1 MKKVVNEYI
10 LDYSVLKKFYQLN
23 LQSKFY
29 LVLLTLVLISTV
41 SSFLENDIY
50 FGIFSLVILIL
61 GCFYYFFLPLLLA
74 KVTYRTF
81 SNQSNGKDVYIK
93 VIVSSNDI
101 IIENENSKKRD
112 VYSLHSVKKIKIG
125 KDVFCL
131 YTREKVPILFLQ
143 NGFVKGD
150 KQQLYSLLKLE
161 KK

>member
-112 VYSLHSVKKIKIG
+112 VYSLHSVKK
-125 KDVFCL
+125 
-131 YTREKVPILFLQ
+131 
-143 NGFVKGD
+143 
-150 KQQLYSLLKLE
+150 LKLE
-161 KK
+161 KMYFAYIQGKKFQYYFYKMDL